1 MVLFRPPYFYEE
13 PHPMA
18 KQSVADLDPAGK
30 TVLVRVDF
38 NVPQDSDG
46 TITDDRRI
54 RMALPTI
61 RSILD
66 RGGKA
71 ILMSHL
77 GRPKGEANPK
87 LSLAPVAKRLGE
99 LLEKPVA
106 LATDTGG
113 KDSTEKAHALSGGD
127 VLVLENVRF
136 NPGEK
141 KGDDANYVA
150 GIAELADAYVND
162 AFGTCHRTEAS
173 MYAVPK
179 AMKASGKPAVVGFLV
194 EKEIQYLS
202 DAVGQPKRPFVAI
215 LGGKKVSDKIA
226 VITNLLKICDH
237 ILIGG
242 AMAYTFSLAQGG
254 KTGDSLVEP
263 DKLELAKQLL
273 RDGGEKLVLPVDTQC
288 ADDFS
293 AEANK
298 TIVQAGEIPDGFEGL
313 DIGPDTAKR
322 YVEIIQSAGT
332 VVWNGPMGVFEMPP
346 FDAGTK
352 AVADAVASVTASG
365 AITIIGGGDS
375 AAAIEQLGYAEKVSH
390 VSTGGGAS
398 LEMLEG
404 KAFKTVDILD
414 EK

>member
-1 MVLFRPPYFYEE
+1 
-13 PHPMA
+13 MA
-18 KQSVADLDPAGK
+18 KQSVADLNPTGK

-38 NVPQDSDG
+38 NVPQDSNG

-54 RMALPTI
+54 RMAIPTI
-61 RSILD
+61 RSIVD
-66 RGGKA
+66 RGGRA
-71 ILMSHL
+71 VLMSHL

-99 LLEKPVA
+99 LLGKPVA
-106 LATDTGG
+106 LAADTGG
-113 KDSTEKAHALSGGD
+113 KDSAEKVADLSVGD

-136 NPGEK
+136 NPSEK

-150 GIAELADAYVND
+150 GIANLADAYVND

-179 AMKASGKPAVVGFLV
+179 AMKESGKPVVVGFLV
-194 EKEIQYLS
+194 EKEIRYLS

-226 VITNLLKICDH
+226 VIKNLLTICDYV
-237 ILIGG
+237 LIGG

-254 KTGDSLVEP
+254 KTGDSLVES
-263 DKLELAKQLL
+263 DKIELAKQLIQ
-273 RDGGEKLVLPVDTQC
+273 DGGEKLILPVDTQC

-293 AEANK
+293 SDANK
-298 TIVQAGEIPDGFEGL
+298 KVVKAGEIPDGFEGL
-313 DIGPDTAKR
+313 DIGPDTANK
-322 YVEIIQSAGT
+322 YAEIIRGAGT

-352 AVADAVASVTASG
+352 AVADAVASATASG

-375 AAAIEQLGYAEKVSH
+375 AAAVEQLGYAEKVSH

-404 KAFKTVDILD
+404 KEFKTVDILD
-414 EK
+414 ET

>member
-1 MVLFRPPYFYEE
+1 
-13 PHPMA
+13 MA
-18 KQSVADLDPAGK
+18 KQSVADLNPTSK

-38 NVPQDSDG
+38 NVPQDSNG

-54 RMALPTI
+54 RMAIPTI
-61 RSILD
+61 RSIVD
-66 RGGKA
+66 RGGRA
-71 ILMSHL
+71 VLMSHL

-99 LLEKPVA
+99 LLGKPVA
-106 LATDTGG
+106 LAADTGG
-113 KDSTEKAHALSGGD
+113 KDSAKKVAALSVGD

-136 NPGEK
+136 NPSEK

-150 GIAELADAYVND
+150 GIANLADAYVND

-179 AMKASGKPAVVGFLV
+179 AMKESGKPVVVGFLV
-194 EKEIQYLS
+194 EKEIRYLS

-226 VITNLLKICDH
+226 VIKNLLTICDYV
-237 ILIGG
+237 LIGG

-254 KTGDSLVEP
+254 KTGDSLVES
-263 DKLELAKQLL
+263 DKLELAKQLIQ
-273 RDGGEKLVLPVDTQC
+273 DGGEKLILPVDTQC

-293 AEANK
+293 SDANK
-298 TIVQAGEIPDGFEGL
+298 KVVKAGEIPDGFEGL
-313 DIGPDTAKR
+313 DIGPDTANK
-322 YVEIIQSAGT
+322 YAEIIRGAGT

-352 AVADAVASVTASG
+352 AVADAVASATASG

-375 AAAIEQLGYAEKVSH
+375 AAAVEQLGYAEKVSH

-404 KAFKTVDILD
+404 KEFKTVGILD
-414 EK
+414 ET

>member
-1 MVLFRPPYFYEE
+1 MP
-13 PHPMA
+13 
-18 KQSVADLDPAGK
+18 KKSVAALDPAGK

-38 NVPQDSDG
+38 NVPQDDSG
-46 TITDDRRI
+46 AITDDRRI

-61 RSILD
+61 RSIID

-77 GRPKGEANPK
+77 GRPAGKGFEQAF
-87 LSLAPVAKRLGE
+87 SLAPVAKRLGE
-99 LLEKPVA
+99 LLKLSVA
-106 LATDTGG
+106 LASDTGG
-113 KDSTEKAHALSGGD
+113 ADSHAKVRALPAGG

-136 NPGEK
+136 HKGEK
-141 KGDDANYVA
+141 KGDDQSYVDGLA
-150 GIAELADAYVND
+150 GLADAFVND

-173 MYAVPK
+173 MYAVPV
-179 AMKASGKPAVVGFLV
+179 AMKARGKPAVVGFLV

-202 DAVGQPKRPFVAI
+202 DAIAQPKRPFVAI

-226 VITNLLKICDH
+226 VIKNLLTICDRV
-237 ILIGG
+237 LIGG

-254 KTGDSLVEP
+254 KIGKSLVEP
-263 DKLELAKQLL
+263 DKLELAKELL
-273 RDGGEKLVLPVDTQC
+273 ATAGGKLVLPVDTHC
-288 ADDFS
+288 ADGFS
-293 AEANK
+293 AAAAK
-298 TIVQAGEIPDGFEGL
+298 QIVAAGEIPDGFEGL
-313 DIGPDTAKR
+313 DIGPQTAQQ
-322 YVEIIQSAGT
+322 YAAIIRSAGT

-352 AVADAVASVTASG
+352 AVADAVADATAKG

-375 AAAIEQLGYAEKVSH
+375 AAAVEQLGYADRVSH

-404 KAFKTVDILD
+404 KVFETVAVLD
-414 EK
+414 E

>member
-1 MVLFRPPYFYEE
+1 MP
-13 PHPMA
+13 
-18 KQSVADLDPAGK
+18 KKSVAALDPAGK

-38 NVPQDSDG
+38 NVPQDDSG
-46 TITDDRRI
+46 AITDDRRI

-61 RSILD
+61 RSIID

-77 GRPKGEANPK
+77 GRPAGKGFEQAF
-87 LSLAPVAKRLGE
+87 SLAPVAKRLGE
-99 LLEKPVA
+99 LLKLSVA
-106 LATDTGG
+106 LASDTGG
-113 KDSTEKAHALSGGD
+113 ADSHAKVRALPAGG

-136 NPGEK
+136 HKGEK
-141 KGDDANYVA
+141 KGDDQAYVDGLA
-150 GIAELADAYVND
+150 GLADAFVND

-173 MYAVPK
+173 MYAVPV
-179 AMKASGKPAVVGFLV
+179 AMKARGKPAVVGFLV

-202 DAVGQPKRPFVAI
+202 DAIAQPKRPFVAI

-226 VITNLLKICDH
+226 VIKNLLTICDRV
-237 ILIGG
+237 LIGG

-254 KTGDSLVEP
+254 KIGKSLVEP
-263 DKLELAKQLL
+263 DKLELAKELL
-273 RDGGEKLVLPVDTQC
+273 ATAGGKLVLPVDTHC
-288 ADDFS
+288 ADGFS
-293 AEANK
+293 AAAAK
-298 TIVQAGEIPDGFEGL
+298 QIVPAGEIPDGFEGL
-313 DIGPDTAKR
+313 DIGPQTAQQ
-322 YVEIIQSAGT
+322 YAAIIRSAGT

-352 AVADAVASVTASG
+352 AVADAVAEATAKG

-375 AAAIEQLGYAEKVSH
+375 AAAVEQLGYADRVSH

-404 KAFKTVDILD
+404 KVFETVAVLD
-414 EK
+414 E

>member
-1 MVLFRPPYFYEE
+1 
-13 PHPMA
+13 MA
-18 KQSVADLDPAGK
+18 KKSIADLNPDGK

-38 NVPQDSDG
+38 NVPQDKDG
-46 TITDDRRI
+46 VITDDRRI
-54 RMALPTI
+54 RMAVPTI
-61 RSILD
+61 RSIID

-77 GRPKGEANPK
+77 GRPKGQVSPA
-87 LSLAPVAKRLGE
+87 LSLAPAAQRLGE
-99 LLEKPVA
+99 LLEQPVV
-106 LATDTGG
+106 LANDTGG
-113 KDSTEKAHALSGGD
+113 QDSTAKAKVLSAGE

-141 KGDDANYVA
+141 KGDDTDYVA
-150 GIAELADAYVND
+150 GIANLADVYVND

-179 AMKASGKPAVVGFLV
+179 KMKEMGKPAVVGFLV

-226 VITNLLKICDH
+226 VITNLLRICDH

-254 KTGDSLVEP
+254 STGDSLVEQ

-273 RDGGEKLVLPVDTQC
+273 QDGGDKLVLPVDTHC

-293 AEANK
+293 SDANK
-298 TIVQAGEIPDGFEGL
+298 EVVKAGEIRDGFVGL
-313 DIGPDTAKR
+313 DIGPDTAQR
-322 YVEIIQSAGT
+322 YAEIIRGAGT
-332 VVWNGPMGVFEMPP
+332 VIWNGPMGVFEMPP

-352 AVADAVASVTASG
+352 TVAGAVAAATENG

-375 AAAIEQLGYAEKVSH
+375 AAAIDQLGYADKVSH

-404 KAFKTVDILD
+404 KAFETVNMLD